1 MDSKHVRYD
10 QLPLEEG
17 SSPPETRKATSNT
30 RRLFQGVLCAAV
42 LASIIIGAFW
52 IWLHKHPNR
61 PQYIDC
67 GSSVEEALSK
77 NCVMEPMIYGWV
89 PRECYFSDLSSQY
102 SPFEDREWYTDDTY
116 TVQIPPA
123 DLWAGKNKHVFTHKY
138 HSTHCFFLWRKLAL
152 GIARRADYLDD
163 KSLDLEHSDHCSEVL
178 DHYGG
183 ETSNSTNDVVMGFH
197 RCERLAWV

>member
-1 MDSKHVRYD
+1 MDSKRVRYD
-10 QLPLEEG
+10 QLPLEEN
-17 SSPPETRKATSNT
+17 STPPETRKTTSIT
-30 RRLFQGVLCAAV
+30 RRLIQGFLCVAV
-42 LASIIIGAFW
+42 LTSIIIGSFW
-52 IWLHKHPNR
+52 AWSRKHPNL

-67 GSSVEEALSK
+67 GSSTEEAISK
-77 NCVMEPMIYGWV
+77 NCVMEPMIYGWI
-89 PRECYFSDLSSQY
+89 PRECYFADLSAQY

-116 TVQIPPA
+116 TVRIPPA
-123 DLWAGKNKHVFTHKY
+123 DLWAGKNKHAFTHMY

-183 ETSNSTNDVVMGFH
+183 ETSNSTNDVFLGFH